1 MKNFKNIAICIMLLF
16 PSAVNCQEK
25 NKKFVPVEGQEGK
38 DVPWIPTPQILV
50 DKMLDM
56 AKITPADYLIDLG
69 SGDGRTV
76 ITAAKRGTRA
86 LGIEYNTD
94 FVTLARKNAEKAGVT
109 AMTQFVKADIFEFDF
124 SRATV

>member
-1 MKNFKNIAICIMLLF
+1 MKNLRQVAFCVMLIV
-16 PSAVNCQEK
+16 PVVVNCQEK

-38 DVPWIPTPQILV
+38 NVPWIPTPQILV

-56 AKITPADYLIDLG
+56 AKIKPSDYLIDLG

-86 LGIEYNTD
+86 LGIEYNAD
-94 FVTLARKNAEKAGVT
+94 FVTLAKKNAEKAGVS
-109 AMTQFVKADIFEFDF
+109 AMTQFIKADIFEFDF